1 MNMKKLV
8 SFVLAMVLV
17 VAMSA
22 AAMAADDPTISV
34 AADDSHTYDV
44 YQIFVGDLF
53 GGILSNVKWGTNGT
67 GTQGHPVAQNVL
79 DELAAVATQTKTDAE
94 KLAVIDDYV
103 DLTGE
108 AFGTVTKARP
118 LSVPAGYYLIK
129 DKGVENAEGKF
140 EIPQGDSYSLYV
152 VEVVDTVVINPKRS
166 ETQSHKK
173 VDDKNDSDN
182 SEDAIDWKDSADYDV
197 GDEVPFKLTGIVT
210 DNYEDY
216 ETYKFV
222 FHDEESEGLT
232 FNKGSVKVF
241 VDGVEIKEG
250 FTVETEDLTDD
261 CTFEVR
267 FADLKQITPKVHARS
282 EITVEYT
289 STLNEK
295 AVIGSQGNPNTMY
308 LEYSN
313 NPNVGGEGETGTTEK
328 DTVIVFTFKVI
339 VNKVA
344 ANPEYNEN
352 DADSQE
358 YLPLE
363 GAGFTLYKYVVDTE
377 GEGKWVPVGEE
388 VKGEG
393 KTTFAWERLDAGNYK
408 LVETTTPNAYNTIAD
423 IEFTITAEH
432 ELISDSP
439 KLTSLSGNAI
449 TGEAIFTPKL
459 DDGSLTTNVE
469 NRAGTTLPE
478 TGGMGTTVMYIAGG
492 LLVAAAVVLLIA
504 KRRMNAAE

>member
-22 AAMAADDPTISV
+22 AALAADDPTISV

-67 GTQGHPVAQNVL
+67 GTPGQPVAQNVL
-79 DELAAVATQTKTDAE
+79 DELAAVATQTKTDVE
-94 KLAVIDDYV
+94 KLAVIDKCV
-103 DLTGE
+103 NLTGE
-108 AFGTVTKARP
+108 AFGTVTREQA

-129 DKGVENAEGKF
+129 DKGVKNAEGNF

-166 ETQSHKK
+166 KTQSHKK

-182 SEDAIDWKDSADYDV
+182 SEDATVWQDSADYDV

-210 DNYEDY
+210 DNYADY
-216 ETYKFV
+216 KTYKFV
-222 FHDEESEGLT
+222 FHDKESEGLT
-232 FNKGSVKVF
+232 FNKDSVRVY

-250 FTVETEDLTDD
+250 FTVETEGLTDD

-267 FADLKQITPKVHARS
+267 FADLKKIASVHAKS

-313 NPNVGGEGETGTTEK
+313 NPNVGGDGETGTTEK

-339 VNKVA
+339 VNKVK
-344 ANPEYNEN
+344 ANPEYNEK
-352 DADSQE
+352 DEGSQK

-363 GAGFTLYKYVVDTE
+363 GAGFTLYKYVADTE
-377 GEGKWVPVGEE
+377 GEDKWVAVGEA

-393 KTTFAWERLDAGNYK
+393 MTTFAWERLDAGNYK
-408 LVETTTPNAYNTIAD
+408 LVETTTPAGYNTIAD

-432 ELISDSP
+432 EVISDSP
-439 KLTSLSGNAI
+439 KLTKLEGGNLF
-449 TGEAIFTPKL
+449 TGDVELGT
-459 DDGSLTTNVE
+459 LTTDVE
-469 NRAGTTLPE
+469 NKAGTTLPE